1 LLNYLSAIWSKMT
14 WVLILLVF
22 LVLGG
27 AIFLRVS
34 ARPIKHHAN
43 AKNPDL
49 RILFIGNSFI
59 SYNDMP
65 AIFVSL
71 MHHQKPQKRLRVFS
85 VTEGGF
91 TLLDHSRR
99 FSSKL
104 ATFSKWDY
112 IILQE
117 QSTQPLNPEDAKNME
132 IDCVWLDKHF
142 RVSKNKTALLM
153 TWCDLN
159 KPKDQVIISKVYRDI
174 GRKLNATVIPAGEL
188 MLKVTKEEPKI
199 PLYDSDG
206 YHPGKYG
213 SYLVA
218 CLICNML
225 GQTKTENASVTMK
238 HQTEKDLKNL
248 SGPPDPIERKLQKY
262 ADDFAATEKERRR
275 ILN

>member
-1 LLNYLSAIWSKMT
+1 MT
-14 WVLILLVF
+14 WVLILLLCL
-22 LVLGG
+22 LVGG

-34 ARPIKHHAN
+34 AGPIKHHAN

-59 SYNDMP
+59 YYHDMP

-71 MHHQKPQKRLRVFS
+71 INHQKPQKRLKVFS

-104 ATFSKWDY
+104 ATFNNWDY

-117 QSTQPLNPEDAKNME
+117 QSTQPLNPQDAKNME
-132 IDCVWLDKHF
+132 IDCVWLDKAF
-142 RVSKNKTALLM
+142 RAGKNKTALLM

-159 KPKDQVIISKVYRDI
+159 KPKDQVTISKVYRDI
-174 GRKLNATVIPAGEL
+174 GRKLKATVIPAGEL

-206 YHPGKYG
+206 HHPGKYG

-225 GQTKTENASVTMK
+225 GQTKTENAFVTMK
-238 HQTEKDLKNL
+238 HQTDEDSRNL
-248 SGPPDPIERKLQKY
+248 SGPPDAIETKLQKY
-262 ADDFAATEKERRR
+262 ADDFAASEEEKRR